1 MGWGIDGNLAALARY
16 EREQDLIDQADAEI
30 MRIEDEIWDVDEL
43 LIEAVRAADSMKSID
58 TAVEDYAKRLYEE
71 RCNAHEDY

>member
-1 MGWGIDGNLAALARY
+1 MGWRIDGNLAALAQY
-16 EREQDLIDQADAEI
+16 ERRQDLIDQADAEI

-58 TAVEDYAKRLYEE
+58 TAVEDHAKQLYEE